1 MTSPGAITA
10 RFQGQLGTFRLDI
23 DLTVPATGVTVL
35 FGPSGC
41 GKTTLL
47 RCVAGLEHLAGRLV
61 VDGQVWQDDQ
71 QFLPPHRR
79 SVGMVFQE
87 PSLLAHLSVR
97 RNLLFG
103 FSRAKGP
110 KPIELDQVV
119 NLLGLEALLERGVAR
134 LSGGERQRVAIGRAL
149 LSQPRLLLM
158 DEPLASLDA
167 ERKAEVLPYL
177 ERLHSQLA
185 IPILY
190 VTHDRLEAARLGDRM
205 VRMGNGCADAAV
217 DMHPSGDEAQLADR
231 LAAIGPAALLA
242 ELRTVGASETLS
254 RLALSALE
262 ANLPPWTGHG
272 AGAAAPKHHD

>member
-1 MTSPGAITA
+1 MTSRGLIEA
-10 RFQGQLGTFRLDI
+10 RFQGQLGTFQLEV
-23 DLTVPATGVTVL
+23 DLRVPATGVTVL

-47 RCVAGLEHLAGRLV
+47 RCIAGLERLAGRLV
-61 VDGQVWQDDQ
+61 IDGQVWQDDDR
-71 QFLPPHRR
+71 FLPPHRR

-87 PSLLAHLSVR
+87 PSLLTHLSVR

-103 FSRAKGP
+103 FARAKGS

-177 ERLHSQLA
+177 ERLHSELA

-205 VRMGNGCADAAV
+205 IRMNRGCAAEAV
-217 DMHPSGDEAQLADR
+217 DLDPSGDEAQLAAR
-231 LAAIGPAALLA
+231 LAAIGPAALLT
-242 ELRTVGASETLS
+242 ELRASGASEALS

-262 ANLPPWTGHG
+262 ADLPPWSG
-272 AGAAAPKHHD
+272 A